1 MRIILP
7 AIVLF
12 LMLSALLPLSAQDIH
27 KSSQKGEAS
36 LGLGL
41 GLQYGGSIG
50 ARLGLNLADH
60 FNVFGGLGYMIAG
73 VGYNIGLRY
82 SLPSTKQTEF
92 YFTGMVG
99 TNAAIKIVGTSEYDE
114 VYIGPS
120 FGLGVKVNSLKREGN
135 FWDFGLLVPITSTSF
150 KDQQDALK
158 NDPRIDDFTEA
169 WPVLI
174 VVGYNFNL

>member
-1 MRIILP
+1 MRT
-7 AIVLF
+7 IVLAIF
-12 LMLSALLPLSAQDIH
+12 LFLTLSVSLPLSAQDIH

-41 GLQYGGSIG
+41 GLQYGSIG

-73 VGYNIGLRY
+73 VGYNIGLQY

-99 TNAAIKIVGTSEYDE
+99 TNAAIKVEGLSEYDE

-150 KDQQDALK
+150 KDQQDAIK
-158 NDPRIDDFTEA
+158 NDPRIAEFTEA